1 MPCGACGS
9 SVSAT
14 SPPSS
19 SIWATV
25 RSKTSLTPDSIPS
38 ASEASSFGTPK
49 LRPFRSSRLGS
60 STPPSIPT
68 EVESQGSRPSTACSI
83 SAASVTSLVSGPHW
97 SSEEAKAI
105 IP

>member
-1 MPCGACGS
+1 MPCSACGS
-9 SVSAT
+9 GTSAI

-19 SIWATV
+19 SIRFSVA
-25 RSKTSLTPDSIPS
+25 SKTARTPGLDRVVGQLGGD
-38 ASEASSFGTPK
+38 AEAQARRGP
-49 LRPFRSSRLGS
+49 RGWAR

-68 EVESQGSRPSTACSI
+68 EVESQGSRPCSAASS
-83 SAASVTSLVSGPHW
+83 SAASVTSRVSGPHW